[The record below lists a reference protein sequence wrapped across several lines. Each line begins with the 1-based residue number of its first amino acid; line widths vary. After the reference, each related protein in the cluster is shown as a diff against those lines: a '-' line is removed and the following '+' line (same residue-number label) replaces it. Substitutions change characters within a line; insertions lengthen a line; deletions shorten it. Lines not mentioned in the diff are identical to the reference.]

1 MLGSNRCSGAGIC
14 AISVVAGPSRVSSSG
29 LRIHIRVPVDTA
41 AMVVAVLACA
51 VNSVQTLF
59 G

>member
-1 MLGSNRCSGAGIC
+1 MVLIGAGIC
-14 AISVVAGPSRVSSSG
+14 AVSVVAGPSHVRSSG
-29 LRIHIRVPVDTA
+29 LRIHVRVPVDTA

-51 VNSVQTLF
+51 VNRVQTLF